1 METTFFCPF
10 FNKKVDA
17 GDCYDFQ
24 LIREGYIKQ
33 DILDTALPFEMAKE
47 TCAFCEFNQMSDT
60 AQ

>member
-17 GDCYDFQ
+17 GECYDFQ

-33 DILDTALPFEMAKE
+33 GSLDTALPFERAKE

-60 AQ
+60 AE